1 MEINRLSTQK
11 NTYGPAVFSIVDI
24 DIKANITNIINKAH
38 NTMFIVATIFA
49 AFAIP
54 ASGCPGKLSV
64 IFKAPLAIIKPGIES
79 NGPIAT
85 NEIQDKTKANVAL
98 VEGYAPIPA

>member
-24 DIKANITNIINKAH
+24 DIKTNITNIINTTV

>member
-1 MEINRLSTQK
+1 MM
-11 NTYGPAVFSIVDI
+11 
-24 DIKANITNIINKAH
+24 NIINTTVNA
-38 NTMFIVATIFA
+38 MFIVATIFA